1 MNRGSPKKPKS
12 NLHRFIESLED
23 KRLID
28 SLKGEFTLHGDV
40 GPRIRRSTEQVQ
52 KILDELDEKTEHESS
67 SPRNRGKRPKVIA
80 SGGFNGELP
89 SLS

>member
-28 SLKGEFTLHGDV
+28 SLKGEFTLQGDV
-40 GPRIRRSTEQVQ
+40 GPRRRRSREQVQ
-52 KILDELDEKTEHESS
+52 KIFDELDE
-67 SPRNRGKRPKVIA
+67 
-80 SGGFNGELP
+80 
-89 SLS
+89 